1 MDLEEAKTKNAELQL
16 SFESLKGEMCL
27 AEETKEIEEK
37 KKTDKEN
44 FGNIRAKFDVDV
56 KPNKL
61 EEQVNETCPVCEVMK
76 AKREE
81 LEETL
86 KKSQEDSENS
96 KKEMMR
102 IQRKEATI
110 KEEIEVAHDLRT
122 SLQTRI
128 KSLEDMV
135 TDEEVKKRGAE
146 AIASMLEEKLEVAQ
160 EKLRAV
166 KVELNTALMDLE
178 GESRR
183 AQTSQLKVQHYEEK
197 EERERNEMCQ
207 PKTLFESKCEEAENL
222 KGQLSKHG

>member
-37 KKTDKEN
+37 KKADKEN
-44 FGNIRAKFDVDV
+44 FGDIRAKFDLDV
-56 KPNKL
+56 KSNKR
-61 EEQVNETCPVCEVMK
+61 EEQVNETCPICEVMK
-76 AKREE
+76 GKREE

-86 KKSQEDSENS
+86 KKSQKDSENA
-96 KKEMMR
+96 KEEMMR
-102 IQRKEATI
+102 LQRKEATI

-197 EERERNEMCQ
+197 EERDKNEMCQ
-207 PKTLFESKCEEAENL
+207 MKTLFESKCEEAATLKEN
-222 KGQLSKHG
+222 